1 MSKKP
6 TKTYLQYAKLRLQYA
21 ELVKTYNEF
30 AVAYHKAGV
39 KTRERFDLLERVNIL
54 TTVKRKPSK

>member
-30 AVAYHKAGV
+30 AVAYHRASVSSRK
-39 KTRERFDLLERVNIL
+39 RFDLNERVNIL
-54 TTVKRKPSK
+54 TAPKKKPSK